1 MSSSTVDIT
10 YEINAGRESLI
21 AADNIHA
28 FKLAFVHDELYEVF
42 RVRARMLRHGVAT
55 LRPVAFRKRAKVFK
69 EEDLVREL
77 ESRTF
82 SFNRL

>member
-1 MSSSTVDIT
+1 MSSSEADVT
-10 YEINAGRESLI
+10 YTPNSGREFLI
-21 AADNIHA
+21 ATDNDHA

-42 RVRARMLRHGVAT
+42 RVRTRMLTHGVAT
-55 LRPVAFRKRAKVFK
+55 LRQDAFRKRAREFK
-69 EEDLVREL
+69 EEDLVREF